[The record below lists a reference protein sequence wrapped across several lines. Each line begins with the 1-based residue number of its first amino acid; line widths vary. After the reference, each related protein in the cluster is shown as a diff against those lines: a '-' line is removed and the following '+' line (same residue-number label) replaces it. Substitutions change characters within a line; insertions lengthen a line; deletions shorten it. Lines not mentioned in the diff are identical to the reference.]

1 MSQNQNAGKSH
12 NLKLDTRSF
21 EMVEGFKYLGTILT
35 HQNSIQEE
43 IKNKIGGECSMFE
56 GEERHIQ
63 GFVGET

>member
-1 MSQNQNAGKSH
+1 M
-12 NLKLDTRSF
+12 T
-21 EMVEGFKYLGTILT
+21 EFKYLGTTLT
-35 HQNSIQEE
+35 NQNSIQEE